1 MTAKGPSSMLTVDRL
16 AVSYGDSRVLW
27 DVGFDLAKGEIIAL
41 VGANGAGKTTLLRAL
56 TGLVPVRTGAMVFE
70 GTDLV
75 PLKAHERA
83 KLGIAMV
90 PEGRRL
96 FSGLTVRQNLKLG
109 ATARASREGE
119 EADLA
124 FVYQLFPELVRLQNR
139 LSGLLSGGEQQM
151 CAIGRA
157 LMARPSLLLVDEMS
171 LGLAPVIVERIADA
185 IRLINRE
192 RGITVLLVE
201 QDVGLALEIAT
212 RGYVLDTGR
221 VTIDGPAADLLQRED
236 IRAAYLG
243 LH

>member
-1 MTAKGPSSMLTVDRL
+1 MSLLSVERL
-16 AVSYGDSRVLW
+16 AVAYGDSRVLW
-27 DVGFDLAKGEIIAL
+27 DVGFDMAEGEIVAL

-56 TGLVPVRTGAMVFE
+56 TGLVPVRTGQMRFA
-70 GTDLV
+70 GADLN
-75 PLKAHERA
+75 PLKPYERA
-83 KLGIAMV
+83 RRGIAMV

-96 FSGLTVRQNLKLG
+96 FAGLTVRQNLKLG
-109 ATARASREGE
+109 ATARPSREGE
-119 EADLA
+119 DDDLA
-124 FVYQLFPELVRLQNR
+124 FIFKLFPELVRLEGR
-139 LSGLLSGGEQQM
+139 LAGLMSGGEQQM

-171 LGLAPVIVERIADA
+171 LGLAPVIVDRIAEA
-185 IRLINRE
+185 VRLVNRE

-221 VTIDGPAADLLQRED
+221 ITIDGPADDLLRRED

-243 LH
+243 LN

>member
-1 MTAKGPSSMLTVDRL
+1 MSLLQVQGL
-16 AVSYGDSRVLW
+16 AVAYGDSRVLW
-27 DVGFDLAKGEIIAL
+27 DVGFDMAQGEIVAL

-56 TGLVPVRTGAMVFE
+56 TGLVPARFGAMRYC
-70 GTDLV
+70 GTDLG
-75 PLKAHERA
+75 PLKAYERA
-83 KLGIAMV
+83 RLGIAMV

-96 FSGLTVRQNLKLG
+96 FAGLTVHQNLKLG

-119 EADLA
+119 DHDLA
-124 FVYQLFPELVRLQNR
+124 FVFELFPELKRLEHR
-139 LSGLLSGGEQQM
+139 LAGLMSGGEQQM

-157 LMARPSLLLVDEMS
+157 LMARPSLLLIDEMS
-171 LGLAPVIVERIADA
+171 LGLAPVIVERIAEA
-185 IRLINRE
+185 VRLVNRD

-221 VTIDGPAADLLQRED
+221 VTIDGPADELLRRED

-243 LH
+243 LN

>member
-1 MTAKGPSSMLTVDRL
+1 MSLLSVDRL
-16 AVSYGDSRVLW
+16 AVAYGDSRVLW
-27 DVGFDLAKGEIIAL
+27 DVGFDMAEGEIVAL

-56 TGLVPVRTGAMVFE
+56 TGLVPVRAGQMRFA
-70 GTDLV
+70 GTDLN
-75 PLKAHERA
+75 PLKPHERA
-83 KLGIAMV
+83 RRGIAMV

-96 FSGLTVRQNLKLG
+96 FAGLTVRQNLKLG

-119 EADLA
+119 DDDLA
-124 FVYQLFPELVRLQNR
+124 FIFKLFPELVRLEGR
-139 LSGLLSGGEQQM
+139 LAGLMSGGEQQM

-157 LMARPSLLLVDEMS
+157 LMARPSLLLIDEMS
-171 LGLAPVIVERIADA
+171 LGLAPVIVDRIADA
-185 IRLINRE
+185 VRQVNRE

-221 VTIDGPAADLLQRED
+221 ITIDGPAEDLLRRED

-243 LH
+243 LN

>member
-1 MTAKGPSSMLTVDRL
+1 MSLLSVEGL
-16 AVSYGDSRVLW
+16 AVAYGDSRVLW
-27 DVGFDLAKGEIIAL
+27 DVGFDMAEGEIVAL

-56 TGLVPVRTGAMVFE
+56 TGLIPVRGGTMRFAGA
-70 GTDLV
+70 DLG
-75 PLKAHERA
+75 PLKPYERA
-83 KLGIAMV
+83 RRGIAMV

-96 FSGLTVRQNLKLG
+96 FAGLTVRQNLKLG
-109 ATARASREGE
+109 ATARPDRAGE
-119 EADLA
+119 DDDLA
-124 FVYQLFPELVRLQNR
+124 FVFQLFPELKRLEGR
-139 LSGLLSGGEQQM
+139 LAGLMSGGEQQM

-171 LGLAPVIVERIADA
+171 LGLAPVIVDRIADA
-185 IRLINRE
+185 VRQVNRE

-221 VTIDGPAADLLQRED
+221 ITIDGPAEDLLRRED

-243 LH
+243 LN

>member
-1 MTAKGPSSMLTVDRL
+1 MSLLSVEGL
-16 AVSYGDSRVLW
+16 AVAYGDSRVLW
-27 DVGFDLAKGEIIAL
+27 DVGFDMAEGEIVAL

-56 TGLVPVRTGAMVFE
+56 TGLVPVRAGQMRFAGA
-70 GTDLV
+70 DLN
-75 PLKAHERA
+75 PLKPYERA
-83 KLGIAMV
+83 RRGIAMV

-96 FSGLTVRQNLKLG
+96 FAGLTVRQNLKLG
-109 ATARASREGE
+109 ATARPDRTGE
-119 EADLA
+119 DDDLA
-124 FVYQLFPELVRLQNR
+124 FVFKLFPELVRLEGR
-139 LSGLLSGGEQQM
+139 LAGLMSGGEQQM

-171 LGLAPVIVERIADA
+171 LGLAPVIVDRIAEA
-185 IRLINRE
+185 VRLVNRE

-221 VTIDGPAADLLQRED
+221 ITIDGPADDLLRRED

-243 LH
+243 LN